1 MRDKRIWLAGL
12 LLLGAA
18 MSVRADDADG
28 KASQGNWFTRMFRKA
43 PSKEAEPPKKA
54 KPDPKASNA
63 NESGTPVLYSP
74 GAQRALAQTVLMRRE
89 EACLKFREI
98 ASQTGDDDL
107 MRKADLLS
115 QRAWETYLRQV
126 GTVPGTRGNLTP
138 EEMVLE
144 SKLNAGGSNRTPAS
158 DSRTGAQA
166 GRRRDAGDN

>member
-89 EACLKFREI
+89 EGRSPESAGL
-98 ASQTGDDDL
+98 
-107 MRKADLLS
+107 
-115 QRAWETYLRQV
+115 
-126 GTVPGTRGNLTP
+126 GNL
-138 EEMVLE
+138 
-144 SKLNAGGSNRTPAS
+144 SAAGGHR
-158 DSRTGAQA
+158 A
-166 GRRRDAGDN
+166 GNARQPDA